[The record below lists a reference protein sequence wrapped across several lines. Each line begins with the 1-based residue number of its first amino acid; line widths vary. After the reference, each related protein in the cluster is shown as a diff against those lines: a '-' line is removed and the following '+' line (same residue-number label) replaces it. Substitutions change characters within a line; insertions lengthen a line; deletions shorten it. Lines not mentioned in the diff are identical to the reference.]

1 MSACGDMPHT
11 NEVGVMLRKRIRY
24 GIGVLLKHTL
34 NPLTRRIAHSS
45 FGPFSIIQHV
55 GRRSGK
61 HYETPII
68 VGHLGK
74 DFVIE
79 LTYGPEV
86 DWYKNVQAAGGCAL
100 IWHGKSYVINHLEP
114 LDAETGRNAF
124 PLPAQLILLLL
135 QRQHFV
141 KMQIASPAG

>member
-1 MSACGDMPHT
+1 MAIQT
-11 NEVGVMLRKRIRY
+11 RIRY

-34 NPLTRRIAHSS
+34 NPLTRKIAHSS
-45 FGPFSIIQHV
+45 FGPFSVIQHV

-68 VGHLGK
+68 AAHLDK

-86 DWYKNVQAAGGCAL
+86 DWYKNVLAAEGCTL
-100 IWHGKSYVINHLEP
+100 IWHGKSYVIDKLEP
-114 LDAETGRNAF
+114 LDAKTGRDAF
-124 PLPAQLILLLL
+124 PLPAQLILFLL
-135 QRQHFV
+135 QRRHFV
-141 KMQIASPAG
+141 KMRVATVRT